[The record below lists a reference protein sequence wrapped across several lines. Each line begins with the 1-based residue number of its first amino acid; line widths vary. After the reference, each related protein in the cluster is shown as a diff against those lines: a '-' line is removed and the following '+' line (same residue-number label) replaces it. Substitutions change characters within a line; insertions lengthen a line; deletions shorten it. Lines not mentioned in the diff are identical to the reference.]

1 MYKEATLVLLLVD
14 LTSKQSLES
23 IEYWLREVKDN
34 GGTCPVYIVGNKSD
48 NKKVNPP
55 DLNKLA
61 REREGI
67 YAEVSCK
74 TNEGV

>member
-1 MYKEATLVLLLVD
+1 M
-14 LTSKQSLES
+14 
-23 IEYWLREVKDN
+23 KDN